1 MDFKQLTEFLENYC
15 NTCHK
20 TKRFSC
26 YMETECCA
34 EEIAKAIIDEFVKGE
49 NMVNTNELA
58 YERGFKAG
66 AKLYDE
72 MLKEFKAE
80 LQDHAEFAKRAEAEI
95 QKLKNGTQLTVSEFV
110 EHYVAHNSS
119 LYIYKETFE
128 FEQVRDKCKIR
139 KRVDTLLWKGMD
151 WQASGNKEDIAYM
164 QSRGIEPCPYNDYK
178 VIAVRSAVDCKDI
191 TAISLVVEENERHT
205 KNQENR

>member
-26 YMETECCA
+26 YRETECCA

-80 LQDHAEFAKRAEAEI
+80 LQDHAEFAKRTEAEI

-110 EHYVAHNSS
+110 EHYVAHNSP

-128 FEQVRDKCKIR
+128 FEQVRDNCKIR

-151 WQASGNKEDIAYM
+151 WQASGNKEDVAYM
-164 QSRGIEPCPYNDYK
+164 QTRGIEPCPYNDYK

-191 TAISLVVEENERHT
+191 TAISLVVEENG
-205 KNQENR
+205 

>member
-26 YMETECCA
+26 YRETECCA

-119 LYIYKETFE
+119 LCIYKETFE
-128 FEQVRDKCKIR
+128 FEQVRDNCKIR

-164 QSRGIEPCPYNDYK
+164 PTRGIEPSTYND
-178 VIAVRSAVDCKDI
+178 
-191 TAISLVVEENERHT
+191 
-205 KNQENR
+205 